1 MDYAKY
7 AENQIQREW
16 EKADRR
22 EAELSTLTTDIELAI
37 TEDDEYDSELF
48 EYFKF
53 DAPDNMPKHQ
63 VINAF
68 AYKKAKELLGLRN
81 DYF

>member
-7 AENQIQREW
+7 AENQNQREW

-53 DAPDNMPKHQ
+53 DAVHIRPREVIFEVQTLQ
-63 VINAF
+63 VF
-68 AYKKAKELLGLRN
+68 
-81 DYF
+81 